1 MDRQFWLER
10 WQQGAIGFHQAQVNA
25 DLRQYWPL
33 LRCPPDAS
41 VFVPLCGKSRD
52 MRWLRAQGH
61 HVLGIDL
68 SELAVQD
75 FFAEQELSPLQ
86 HRSGRLACW
95 QADGY
100 ELYVGDFFELPAA
113 ALSRVSAVYDRAALV
128 ALPPPLRLQ
137 YAQQLSALLP
147 PRCRMLLLT
156 MVYAQQQ
163 MSGPPFAVPE
173 PEVHELFD
181 AAFSVALLGTRDT
194 LATEPRLQQRGLT
207 ELHEQA
213 FLLERRA

>member
-10 WQQGAIGFHQAQVNA
+10 WQQGATGFHQAQINA

-33 LRCPPDAS
+33 LRCPPGAR

-52 MRWLRAQGH
+52 MRWLHAQGH
-61 HVLGIDL
+61 RVLGIDL
-68 SELAVQD
+68 SELAIQE
-75 FFAEQELSPLQ
+75 FFAAEELSAVQ
-86 HRSGRLACW
+86 QRGGQLACW

-113 ALSRVSAVYDRAALV
+113 ALSQVSAVYDRAALV

-137 YAQQLSALLP
+137 YAQRLSALLP
-147 PRCRMLLLT
+147 PHCRVLLLT

-173 PEVHELFD
+173 SEVHVLFD
-181 AAFSVALLGTRDT
+181 TAFSVALLGTRDS
-194 LATEPRLQQRGLT
+194 LAAEPRLQQRGLT
-207 ELHEQA
+207 QLHEQA